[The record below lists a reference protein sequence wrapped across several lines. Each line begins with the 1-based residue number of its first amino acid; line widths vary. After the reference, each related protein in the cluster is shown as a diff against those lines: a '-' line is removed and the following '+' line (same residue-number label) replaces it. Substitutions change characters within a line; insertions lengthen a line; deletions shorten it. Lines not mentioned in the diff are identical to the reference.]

1 MQEAIIPIGVAYAQI
16 LKDVGAVFRHEL
28 NQHMQLAGP
37 VVAIPALGDE
47 LLTVKEAAQALDV
60 TVQTVH
66 DWKRRGLL
74 KYHKLGSRTYI
85 KKEDVLIALSGHQ
98 RSAKSGKEAGR
109 GKH

>member
-1 MQEAIIPIGVAYAQI
+1 MQAVIPIGVDYAQVI
-16 LKDVGAVFRHEL
+16 EDMRAVFRHEL
-28 NQHMQLAGP
+28 KNALLPLAGTG
-37 VVAIPALGDE
+37 ISPAEE
-47 LLTVKEAAQALDV
+47 LLTVREAAGLLDV

-85 KKEDVLIALSGHQ
+85 LKADVLAALSGHQ